1 MNWAILATAL
11 LLAVASRSSGKDDEL
26 DRQREEQA
34 FVAEVGRKPLPK
46 GIHNG
51 KSHLHFAAELDLPVL
66 TRSLIR
72 QGADV
77 NAKDEYGLTPL
88 HFAAAKDAAAVVLL
102 EHGADVNAKSNKGA
116 TTLHGAALKD
126 SSTVAGL
133 ASPKSQ
139 TH

>member
-72 QGADV
+72 QGADG

-88 HFAAAKDAAAVVLL
+88 HFAAAAAVVLL
-102 EHGADVNAKSNKGA
+102 EHGADVNAKSNKGV

-126 SSTVAGL
+126 SPTVAEVFG
-133 ASPKSQ
+133 
-139 TH
+139 